1 MSNSLR
7 RIMMSNDKGDK
18 LRQLRGLEAK
28 NEHTVHIDEFGMII
42 RENKPKKD
50 KITYQV
56 ENGAKIELM
65 LDEQTKTCVVKCQGK
80 TYPLFDEQ
88 NGMAE
93 FVDSTGKAI
102 YYDSRIPVKA
112 GEEPIR
118 EEIDGKSIIKFGKN
132 HEYTIPF
139 ESQNGE
145 YYTQMKY
152 EKGGTINIGFPGE
165 TGIKN
170 ELNRLRNRALEAM
183 NRKI

>member
-1 MSNSLR
+1 MSKDNQ
-7 RIMMSNDKGDK
+7 
-18 LRQLRGLEAK
+18 LRQLRRLEPLDVPK
-28 NEHTVHIDEFGMII
+28 THFDEYGRII
-42 RENKPKKD
+42 RENKPKKN

-56 ENGAKIELM
+56 EDDAQIELM
-65 LDEQTKTCVVKCQGK
+65 LDEQTKTCMVKCKDK

-93 FVDSTGKAI
+93 FVDSKGNLI
-102 YYDSRIPVKA
+102 YYDTQIPVKE

-118 EEIDGKSIIKFGKN
+118 EEIDGKHIIKFGKN

-152 EKGGTINIGFPGE
+152 EKGGTINIDFPGQ
-165 TGIKN
+165 TGFKN
-170 ELNRLRNRALEAM
+170 ELNKLKRENNNVSTTMILERIKAM
-183 NRKI
+183 SQHK